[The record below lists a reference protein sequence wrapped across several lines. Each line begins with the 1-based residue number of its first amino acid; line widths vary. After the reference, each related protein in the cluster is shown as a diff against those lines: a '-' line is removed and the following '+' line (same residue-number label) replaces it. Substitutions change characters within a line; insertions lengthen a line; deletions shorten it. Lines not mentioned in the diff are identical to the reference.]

1 MLVRGRGVST
11 PPPLT
16 VKTPDVRTY
25 SMYDMNFHNHLLG
38 ILNLAFDVDCGNS
51 TIMLCDEGGW
61 RRLVWDGGG
70 IGRRVELFYDTDW
83 DSLCVC
89 DVNNGVSG
97 HVRDCES
104 VRDIGM
110 LRVANIIKN
119 CVYDGIVA
127 DTDRWID
134 VIARAMEIGE

>member
-1 MLVRGRGVST
+1 MST

-16 VKTPDVRTY
+16 AKTSDARTY

-38 ILNLAFDVDCGNS
+38 ILNLAFDADCGNS

-70 IGRRVELFYDTDW
+70 IGRRVELSYDADW

-104 VRDIGM
+104 VRDIGI

-127 DTDRWID
+127 DTDLWID